1 MDSTNSKSKSIN
13 LPSLSNNNSNSL
25 ESTPLSNSVEN
36 IKSDIQSPKNFIQTI
51 GWGRLFLI
59 LLILAILGINI
70 FSGLSNIT
78 EWIGNTLGP
87 FFKKVLGIF
96 GLATVKTTKAV
107 VDTASTGAKTGID
120 IAQGTLDSGLD
131 VIEDQLNKKKNDLSS
146 SDTSTTLSTAL
157 SEATP
162 QLPQPD
168 DATSSTQKNQNKSG
182 FCYIGEDRGFRSCI
196 KVDEMDQ
203 CMSGEIFPSQAL
215 CVNPNLRE

>member
-1 MDSTNSKSKSIN
+1 MNNIDLSEVKKFNS
-13 LPSLSNNNSNSL
+13 SNSDWWNCNGDFKAL
-25 ESTPLSNSVEN
+25 HKINPLRANWIDQIAPIAGCDVLDVGCGGGILSEALARRGGN
-36 IKSDIQSPKNFIQTI
+36 I
-51 GWGRLFLI
+51 
-59 LLILAILGINI
+59 
-70 FSGLSNIT
+70 
-78 EWIGNTLGP
+78 
-87 FFKKVLGIF
+87 
-96 GLATVKTTKAV
+96 
-107 VDTASTGAKTGID
+107 TGID

-162 QLPQPD
+162 QLPEPD